1 MEMDAATRHKLDDV
15 LARVKEPVSELALS
29 ELNLVSKITYSAKQK
44 VLVVRMEGAARG
56 HECPACS
63 AMNGAVLA
71 GLERTLTE
79 ELRKEFPGF
88 SVEFE

>member
-1 MEMDAATRHKLDDV
+1 MDMDAATSAKFDKV
-15 LARVKEPVSELALS
+15 LERVKEPVSELPLS

-44 VLVVRMEGAARG
+44 ALVVRLDAAPRG

-63 AMNGAVLA
+63 AMNGQVLVT
-71 GLERTLTE
+71 LERTLSE

-88 SVEFE
+88 TVEFE